1 MQFRLVVA
9 GLLAGL
15 CGAVAVATPF
25 TSAGQSTEES
35 WLAGGDP
42 KRGEQ
47 VFASNGCGWC
57 HEGTGRKPGKGPQLM
72 NSKHSDEFLA
82 ERIMNGKQG
91 AMPAFGGNFDEDQ
104 LKDLIAFIRSLK
116 PEGAS

>member
-1 MQFRLVVA
+1 MQFRWVA
-9 GLLAGL
+9 SMTAGVCAAAAIASL
-15 CGAVAVATPF
+15 FTP
-25 TSAGQSTEES
+25 AGQSADDS

-42 KRGEQ
+42 ERGQQ

-57 HEGTGRKPGKGPQLM
+57 HEGSGRKPGKGPQLM
-72 NSKHSDEFLA
+72 DSKRTDEFLA

-91 AMPAFGGNFDEDQ
+91 RMPAFGGNFDEQQ
-104 LKDLIAFIRSLK
+104 LKDLLAFIRSLK

>member
-1 MQFRLVVA
+1 MQIRLVAAGLVA
-9 GLLAGL
+9 GMCVGAGIAIPLSLAD
-15 CGAVAVATPF
+15 
-25 TSAGQSTEES
+25 QSTEGS
-35 WLAGGDP
+35 WLAGGDSS
-42 KRGEQ
+42 RGQQ

-57 HEGTGRKPGKGPQLM
+57 HEGSGRSPGKGPQLM
-72 NSKHSDEFLA
+72 NSKRTDDFLA

-91 AMPAFGGNFDEDQ
+91 RMPAFGGNFDEEQ